1 MLVILLLWLLVF
13 FIFIS
18 TGYPVL
24 LLIGNKNLTGSKNI
38 KIDEVFFM
46 GFLTVSVISGFL
58 SLWIPLGRPVLIA
71 ATMFSILLFS
81 LNYTDIMN
89 SLRKAVFSIA
99 LLRWYEIALFM
110 FLVLFLL
117 MSVAYRITW
126 GDTES
131 YHVQAIKWIR
141 EYPVVPGLGNIHGR
155 FAFNSMFFVVSSLF
169 SFQVRDVLIFP
180 LNGICYII
188 LIWKL
193 FTLFSKEIRNG
204 EMWKAVFYGLT
215 LLVSMLFMISS
226 LNSPSADAICGTL
239 IIYLF
244 ALLLERKGSMEET
257 ELPWMVLVNLIIFS
271 CIAFKISSFLI
282 VTALILLYRKKP
294 VKKVILSIVIGSIVI
309 APFIIRNY
317 FLSGYLVYPFPN
329 IDIFNID
336 WKIPYEDALSMK
348 QEIEGW
354 AKLSSVPYPK
364 VVKMGVNE
372 WFLPWFKSLGFNEK
386 WLFAGNFLSI
396 ILLIMMFIRK
406 ELFLALLQII
416 ILTNLLF
423 WFLMAPDIRFAY
435 GFLFTGFALGITFI
449 VKYIEF
455 SSLRKVLKYV
465 RILLL
470 IVLLLIAGRKISG
483 PLHTLQ
489 HPSRWLLPD
498 RFGTVETEI
507 YSTNFKYR
515 TPVERGGCL
524 NTDIPCV
531 PFPFDNVYMR
541 GNSIRDG
548 FRVDTTV
555 YPGIHYID

>member
-1 MLVILLLWLLVF
+1 MLLILLLWLLVF

-18 TGYPVL
+18 SGYPVL
-24 LLIGNKNLTGSKNI
+24 LLLYYKNRTSLETV
-38 KIDEVFFM
+38 KIDEAFFM
-46 GFLTVSVISGFL
+46 GFLTISVISGFL
-58 SLWIPLGRPVLIA
+58 SLWIPLGRTLLIA
-71 ATMFSILLFS
+71 LAIISIFLFS
-81 LNYTDIMN
+81 LNYSGIMN
-89 SLRKAVFSIA
+89 SMRKAVLSIS
-99 LLRWYEIALFM
+99 LMHRYEIALFL

-117 MSVAYRITW
+117 MSVAHRITW

-180 LNGICYII
+180 LNGICYAV
-188 LIWKL
+188 LISKL
-193 FTLFSKEIRNG
+193 FTLYSKEIRG
-204 EMWKAVFYGLT
+204 EDKWKALFYGLT

-244 ALLLERKGSMEET
+244 ALLLERIGRLEET
-257 ELPWMVLVNLIIFS
+257 ELPWMVLVNLVIFS
-271 CIAFKISSFLI
+271 CIAFKLSSFLI
-282 VTALILLYRKKP
+282 VTSLIMLYRQKP
-294 VKKVILSIVIGSIVI
+294 VKKVILSIVIGTIVI
-309 APFIIRNY
+309 APFILRNY
-317 FLSGYLVYPFPN
+317 FLSGYVAYPFPA
-329 IDIFNID
+329 IDIFRPD
-336 WKIPYEDALSMK
+336 WKIPYENVLSMK

-354 AKLSSVPYPK
+354 AKLSSVPYPE
-364 VVKMGVNE
+364 VVKMGVQE
-372 WFLPWFKSLGFNEK
+372 WFLPWFRSLGFNDM
-386 WLFAGNFLSI
+386 WLFAGNTLSI
-396 ILLIMMFIRK
+396 FLLIIMLIRK
-406 ELFLALLQII
+406 EFFLALLQII

-435 GFLFTGFALGITFI
+435 GFLFTGFALGIAYI
-449 VKYIEF
+449 VMLIA
-455 SSLRKVLKYV
+455 SSALKPILKFV

-470 IVLLLIAGRKISG
+470 LVLILVAGRKISG
-483 PLHTLQ
+483 PLDTLQ

-498 RFGTVETEI
+498 RFGTVETEL
-507 YSTNFKYR
+507 YSTNFEYR

-531 PFPFDNVYMR
+531 PFPFDNVFMR
-541 GNSIRDG
+541 GNSVRDG

-555 YPGIHYID
+555 YSGIHYID